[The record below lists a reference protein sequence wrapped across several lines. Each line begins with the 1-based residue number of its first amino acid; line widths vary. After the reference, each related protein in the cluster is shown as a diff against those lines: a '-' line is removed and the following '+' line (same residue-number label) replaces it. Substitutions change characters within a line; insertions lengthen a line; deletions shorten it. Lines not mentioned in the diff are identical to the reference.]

1 MKFDYLKFPAEP
13 TEAFPDRKNALRP
26 VLPIVVKNNDKKLNY
41 LVLIDSGADHN
52 IFHAEIGE
60 ELGIDIKKG
69 KKLNFW
75 GTSGEKQ
82 VAYYHHILIEVG
94 GWEYKCYCGFSY
106 EIEHLPY
113 GLLGQDDFF
122 KQFRII
128 FDYSKEQFEIR
139 PKDSQ
144 T

>member
-13 TEAFPDRKNALRP
+13 TEAFPERRNALRP
-26 VLPIVVKNNDKKLNY
+26 VLPIVVKNKDKKLNY

-60 ELGIDIKKG
+60 ELGIDVKNG

-82 VAYYHHILIEVG
+82 TAYYHHVAIEVG

-139 PKDSQ
+139 PKDN
-144 T
+144 